1 MGETILSRKPQ
12 MQVNSA
18 QDYLTM
24 RKRQLIAKTFYSTPP
39 EQKDKTNAVF
49 LSTLANNATVAQR
62 FILPTVSAWRGV
74 PGTAS
79 FSNWCTGCDASSGAP
94 GAFPITNTKDLV
106 SRQALRP
113 IGVRATV
120 AQQ

>member
-1 MGETILSRKPQ
+1 

-18 QDYLTM
+18 QDYLTL

-39 EQKDKTNAVF
+39 EQKAKTNGVF
-49 LSTLANNATVAQR
+49 LSAMANNATTRQR

-74 PGTAS
+74 PGTATYTS
-79 FSNWCTGCDASSGAP
+79 LCTGCESSSGAP
-94 GAFPITNTKDLV
+94 GAFTIVNTKDVV

-113 IGVRATV
+113 IGRLGIVS
-120 AQQ
+120 AQ

>member
-1 MGETILSRKPQ
+1 

-24 RKRQLIAKTFYSTPP
+24 KKRQLIASTYYSTPP
-39 EQKDKTNAVF
+39 EQKDKTNGVY
-49 LSTLANNATVAQR
+49 LSTTANNATVRQ
-62 FILPTVSAWRGV
+62 ILHVPAPSGWGDAPGGITVTS
-74 PGTAS
+74 
-79 FSNWCTGCDASSGAP
+79 WCAGCERATGAP
-94 GAFPITNTKDLV
+94 GTFQVINLKDIV

-120 AQQ
+120 SQQ

>member
-1 MGETILSRKPQ
+1 

-39 EQKDKTNAVF
+39 EQKNKTNGVF
-49 LSTLANNATVAQR
+49 LSTMANNATVAQR

-74 PGTAS
+74 PGTATYTS
-79 FSNWCTGCDASSGAP
+79 WCTGCDASSGAP
-94 GAFPITNTKDLV
+94 GAFTVTNTKDLV

-113 IGVRATV
+113 IGRLAIVS
-120 AQQ
+120 AQ

>member
-1 MGETILSRKPQ
+1 

-24 RKRQLIAKTFYSTPP
+24 KKRQLIASTYYSTPP
-39 EQKDKTNAVF
+39 PQQGKTNGVH
-49 LSTLANNATVAQR
+49 LSTTANNATVRQ
-62 FILPTVSAWRGV
+62 ILHVPAPSGWGDAPGGITVTSWCANCETSKGIAGTAGV
-74 PGTAS
+74 PGV
-79 FSNWCTGCDASSGAP
+79 
-94 GAFPITNTKDLV
+94 FPVVNTKDIV

-120 AQQ
+120 SQQ

>member
-1 MGETILSRKPQ
+1 

-24 RKRQLIAKTFYSTPP
+24 RKRQLIAATYSSTPP
-39 EQKDKTNAVF
+39 EQRNKFPSVYR
-49 LSTLANNATVAQR
+49 SVVANQATTRQR
-62 FILPTVSAWRGV
+62 FIVPAVSAWGGV

-79 FSNWCTGCDASSGAP
+79 YTSWCAGCEAFSGV
-94 GAFPITNTKDLV
+94 FPTVNTKDLV
-106 SRQALRP
+106 NRQALVP

-120 AQQ
+120 DRQ

>member
-1 MGETILSRKPQ
+1 

-24 RKRQLIAKTFYSTPP
+24 RKRQLIAATYSSTPP
-39 EQKDKTNAVF
+39 EQKDKTPSVYR
-49 LSTLANNATVAQR
+49 SVVANQATTRQR
-62 FILPTVSAWRGV
+62 FIVPAVSAWGGV

-79 FSNWCTGCDASSGAP
+79 YTSWCSGCEAFSGV
-94 GAFPITNTKDLV
+94 FPTVNIKDIV

-113 IGVRATV
+113 IGIRSTV

>member
-1 MGETILSRKPQ
+1 

-39 EQKDKTNAVF
+39 EQKDKTNGVF
-49 LSTLANNATVAQR
+49 LSTMANNATVRQ
-62 FILPTVSAWRGV
+62 ILAVPTVSGWRDS
-74 PGTAS
+74 PGGITV
-79 FSNWCTGCDASSGAP
+79 SNWCTTCETASGAP
-94 GAFPITNTKDLV
+94 GAFTVRNTKDLV

-120 AQQ
+120 SQ

>member
-1 MGETILSRKPQ
+1 

-24 RKRQLIAKTFYSTPP
+24 RKRQILASTYSSTPP
-39 EQKDKTNAVF
+39 PQQAKTNALF
-49 LSTLANNATVAQR
+49 TSIEANQATVRQVLHVPA
-62 FILPTVSAWRGV
+62 PSGWGDAPGGVTV
-74 PGTAS
+74 T
-79 FSNWCTGCDASSGAP
+79 NWCSGCEAFSGV
-94 GAFPITNTKDLV
+94 FSTVNIKDVV

-120 AQQ
+120 SQQ

>member
-1 MGETILSRKPQ
+1 

-24 RKRQLIAKTFYSTPP
+24 RKRQLVAKTFYSTPP

-49 LSTLANNATVAQR
+49 LSAMANNATVRQVLHVPAPSGWGDAPGG
-62 FILPTVSAWRGV
+62 ITVTS
-74 PGTAS
+74 
-79 FSNWCTGCDASSGAP
+79 WCTGCSASTGAP
-94 GAFPITNTKDLV
+94 GAFQVVNTKDVV

-113 IGVRATV
+113 IGVVSTV
-120 AQQ
+120 AAQ